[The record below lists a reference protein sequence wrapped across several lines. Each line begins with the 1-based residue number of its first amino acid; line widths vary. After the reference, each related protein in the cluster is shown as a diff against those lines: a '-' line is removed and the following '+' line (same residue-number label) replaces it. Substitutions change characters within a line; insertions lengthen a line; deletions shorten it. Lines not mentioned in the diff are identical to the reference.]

1 MEITLVHLSGI
12 AGLPRFVYLSPML
25 TFSWSFSESS
35 ESWCRPSSLRSSR
48 MYCYILLV
56 LTFWFLLMFPITIPI
71 SSFTRYLQIIDATE
85 NSFPEKSIPE
95 IAGKI
100 YSKLTIGKLI
110 DGLETWKTGLINCYR
125 VFKLEILT

>member
-12 AGLPRFVYLSPML
+12 AGLPRFVCLSPTS
-25 TFSWSFSESS
+25 TFSCLSESS

-71 SSFTRYLQIIDATE
+71 PSFTRYLQIIDVTE
-85 NSFPEKSIPE
+85 NSFPEKFIPE

-110 DGLETWKTGLINCYR
+110 DGLVTWKTGLINCYR